1 MSRRF
6 ICAILLLTALTLSA
20 QALGWW
26 WDTFY
31 RRGWD
36 DTDINDVDRY
46 DTRLYCVGDSGLIV
60 YSPNSGGSWN
70 PLTSSISANLYCVSL
85 VDGSHGYAGGAG
97 VVAKTVNGL
106 DWTQTSQPP
115 NMTNVRGIDFPTQNT
130 GWACGGSYIARTND
144 GGDTWTSQ
152 YFAGGYEFYDIAMY
166 SSVFGLAVD
175 TGGRVF
181 RWNGSSWGQVLDVSP
196 GLRSVCTYGV
206 DYAWAVGDGGAIY
219 ATSNGG
225 DDWSPQSSGVSTTLN
240 GVSVILDG
248 GNFHVYAVGQNGVGL
263 HSPDGGAT
271 WNDLDNPF
279 FYNPLSGVSPPL
291 NADKIIAVGSLYT
304 ILGTTNGTAWN
315 WVYRVGNRLE
325 GVAGNGPYPAFVVA
339 VGQYGLV
346 TNSWTHG
353 RTWGY
358 GRSGVA
364 NNLTDIGH
372 IVSDDFV
379 ACGTG
384 GTVIKTTDNGAS
396 WTDVSGNLPNRNWY
410 GIDVLDANT
419 WFVCGANLG
428 IYYTTNGGA
437 SWTQDSTGANF
448 NFYSV
453 AMRDLNNGWA
463 AGETDGSFAIVYRK
477 TAGAWTR
484 FSTGL
489 SSADCNMLG
498 VDVQS
503 DSKAWLVGE
512 GGQVY
517 YLYSDGTQWR
527 EVHGLADV
535 DYQSVSFMNEDEGWV
550 VGDDGYIYASTNGG
564 VSYVFE
570 DNGASDDG
578 LDIYDVYFWED
589 APDYGHGWAV
599 GEINCRLLYDDFTPV
614 ELVDFTGRNTE
625 EGVLLAWVLGGDFP
639 AGFEVHRREKD
650 STDWTLLNDA
660 LLPPQSSRYLDRGA
674 QTETV
679 YEYRLTVIE
688 TSGVRND
695 FGPVEVRR
703 EDRADGRTALHD
715 AYPNPS
721 VLGENVTLILELAT
735 TQNVVLAVYDLAGRR
750 VATLVEGELAA
761 GRHAVVWSTDGVEP
775 GVYHCRLT
783 AVDGVFGTRLV
794 VTR

>member
-6 ICAILLLTALTLSA
+6 ICAVLLLTALTLSA

-26 WDTFY
+26 WDAFY
-31 RRGWD
+31 RRGWN
-36 DTDINDVDRY
+36 DTDISDVDRY
-46 DTRLYCVGDSGLIV
+46 GVKLYCVGDSGLIV
-60 YSPNSGGSWN
+60 CSPNSGGAWN
-70 PLTSSISANLYCVSL
+70 IQTSPTSANLYCVSIIDADH
-85 VDGSHGYAGGAG
+85 VYAGGAG
-97 VVAKTVNGL
+97 VVVKTVNGA

-115 NMTNVRGIDFPTQNT
+115 SMTNVRGIDFLTQSQ
-130 GWACGGSYIARTND
+130 GWACGGSYIARTNN
-144 GGDTWTSQ
+144 GGSSWNSL

-166 SSVFGLAVD
+166 STSFGLAVD
-175 TGGRVF
+175 TGGRIF

-196 GLRSVCTYGV
+196 GLRSVCIY
-206 DYAWAVGDGGAIY
+206 DEDHAWAVGDTGAVY

-225 DDWSPQSSGVSTTLN
+225 DDWAPQSSGVSTTLN
-240 GVSVILDG
+240 GVAVIRDG
-248 GNFHVYAVGQNGVGL
+248 GNNHVYAVGQNGVGL
-263 HSPDGGAT
+263 HSPDGGST
-271 WNDLDNPF
+271 WNVLDDRYVF
-279 FYNPLSGVSPPL
+279 NPLSGVAPPL
-291 NADKIIAVGSLYT
+291 SADRIIAVGSLYT
-304 ILGTTNGTAWN
+304 ILGTNNGTSWN
-315 WVYRVGNRLE
+315 QVYRTGNRLE
-325 GVAGNGPYPAFVVA
+325 GVAGSGPYPAFVVA

-346 TNSWTHG
+346 MRSTTHG
-353 RTWGY
+353 RTWTY
-358 GRSGVA
+358 GRSGVP

-372 IVSDDFV
+372 LASDDFV

-384 GTVIKTTDNGAS
+384 GTVIETTNNGVS

-437 SWTQDSTGANF
+437 SWTQDSTGSNF

-463 AGETDGSFAIVYRK
+463 AGETDGSYAIVYRK

-498 VDVQS
+498 VDVLS

-512 GGQVY
+512 GGHVY
-517 YLYSDGTQWR
+517 YLYSGGTQWR

-535 DYQSVSFMNEDEGWV
+535 DFQSVSFMNEDEGWI
-550 VGDDGYIYASTNGG
+550 VGDDGYIYATTNGG
-564 VSYVFE
+564 VSYTFE
-570 DNGASDDG
+570 DNGAYEDG

-599 GEINCRLLYDDFTPV
+599 GEINCRLLYDDFSPV
-614 ELVDFTGRNTE
+614 ELVDFTGRDTE

-639 AGFEVHRREKD
+639 AGFEIYRREKG
-650 STDWTLLNDA
+650 SEDWAPLNDA
-660 LLPPQSSRYLDRGA
+660 LLPPQSPRYLDRHA
-674 QTETV
+674 ETGKV
-679 YEYRLTVIE
+679 YEYLLTVVE
-688 TSGVRND
+688 DSGARTD

-703 EDRADGRTALHD
+703 GDTTDRHTALYA
-715 AYPNPS
+715 AYPNPAES
-721 VLGENVTLILELAT
+721 GGAVTFTLDLASA
-735 TQNVVLAVYDLAGRR
+735 QGVVLAVYDLAGRR
-750 VATLVEGELAA
+750 VATLVDGELTA
-761 GRHAVVWSTDGVEP
+761 GRHAVVWSTDAVAP

-783 AVDGVFGTRLV
+783 AVDGVYGTRLV